1 MLDKE
6 ISNFFNYKFRFDVDN
21 DLLWEFFI
29 DLQKLES
36 SFIIMMQ

>member
-21 DLLWEFFI
+21 DLLWKFLI
-29 DLQKLES
+29 DLLKLES
-36 SFIIMMQ
+36 SFLTTMQ